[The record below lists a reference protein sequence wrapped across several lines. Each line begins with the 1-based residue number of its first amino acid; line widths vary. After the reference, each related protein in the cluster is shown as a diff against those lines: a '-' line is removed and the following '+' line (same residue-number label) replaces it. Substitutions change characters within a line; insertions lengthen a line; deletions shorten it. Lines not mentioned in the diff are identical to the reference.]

1 MQTIKAVISYMESG
15 DTSECPFKLAE
26 AVDRLLTYS
35 PKEFLAF
42 WASLKEFEN
51 PKQMRANYVPQ
62 SGDDQKDVTITVVDE
77 TDLV

>member
-1 MQTIKAVISYMESG
+1 MQTIKAVIEYMENGNST
-15 DTSECPFKLAE
+15 DCPFKLAE
-26 AVDRLLTYS
+26 VVDRLLTYS
-35 PKEFLAF
+35 PKEYLHF